1 MQICIKK
8 KECAASCYN
17 ATSISAHSWL
27 IVSALLL
34 DREYVPEAECGRVGF
49 SIEPEAGVCG
59 FSRF

>member
-34 DREYVPEAECGRVGF
+34 DREYVPEAECVGF
-49 SIEPEAGVCG
+49 SITKSRSVDCG